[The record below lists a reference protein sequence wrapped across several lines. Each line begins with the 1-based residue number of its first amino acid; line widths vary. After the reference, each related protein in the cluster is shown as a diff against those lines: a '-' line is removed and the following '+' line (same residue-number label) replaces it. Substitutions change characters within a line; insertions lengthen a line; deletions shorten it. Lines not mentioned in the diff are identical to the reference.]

1 MTIQQAAAMAP
12 SAVRSSVQIERRAR
26 FIWVGIVVL
35 LLSLQLSGGIVTVYL
50 AVSDPTVAVIPNYY
64 QAGLDWDIKRR
75 NLDQFVQLGWQ
86 YELIV
91 DEVDPEL
98 PQRKLLIK
106 LSKNDQPVGK
116 QRVSARIYH
125 HARGSEVHQLQFDES
140 WPGEYV
146 CQTKL
151 VQSGL
156 WHLEFIFEGAHG
168 IAEARQEIRILENEA
183 TVSSSIVAKE
193 LSK

>member
-75 NLDQFVQLGWQ
+75 SLDQFVQLGWQ